1 MNSPLLLPLSMCYFN
16 SLVAPNGASINLKG
30 NTKNLAPTHIPLQ
43 SGFSYSNWPIIKAST
58 EDFTIENAH
67 WELIAP
73 WVKTIKEAEAGREKF
88 NTLNATCE
96 RLLESKLFKPAA
108 LEHRCLVLSSGFFE
122 WRNYK
127 PIGAKKDTAYPYY
140 MTLKEQPIFY
150 MAGIYQPWTDK
161 ETGETMDT
169 FSIVT
174 TKANELME
182 QIHNKKKRMPTILNE
197 GQANEWLQPHLS
209 EAKIIELASSTY
221 EASYMSAYTI
231 DKSFR
236 TSSDPLEQ
244 FEYPELPFIKL
255 F

>member
-1 MNSPLLLPLSMCYFN
+1 MCYFN
-16 SLVAPNGASINLKG
+16 SLVAPAGADISIKG
-30 NTKNLAPTHIPLQ
+30 ITKKLPPIKKPLQ
-43 SGFSYSNWPIIKAST
+43 SGFEYGKWHIVKNT
-58 EDFTIENAH
+58 TQDFTIELGH

-73 WVKTIKEAEAGREKF
+73 WVKTIQEAKAGREKF

-108 LEHRCLVLSSGFFE
+108 LNYRCLVLSTGFYE
-122 WRNYK
+122 WRHYK
-127 PIGAKKDTAYPYY
+127 PEGTKKDLAYPYY
-140 MTLKEQPIFY
+140 ITIKDQPLFY

-174 TKANELME
+174 TKANGLME

-197 GQANEWLQPHLS
+197 AQAAEWISPNLS
-209 EAKIIELASSTY
+209 EAKIIELASSAICNNQLT
-221 EASYMSAYTI
+221 AYTL

-236 TSSDPLEQ
+236 TAPNPMEA
-244 FEYPELPFIKL
+244 FEYAELPRII
-255 F
+255 

>member
-1 MNSPLLLPLSMCYFN
+1 MCYFN
-16 SLVAPNGASINLKG
+16 SLVAPTGADVSIKGVTKKLKPI
-30 NTKNLAPTHIPLQ
+30 NKPLQ

-73 WVKTIKEAEAGREKF
+73 WVKTVHEVEAGREKF

-108 LEHRCLVLSSGFFE
+108 LNYRCLVPSTGFFE
-122 WRNYK
+122 WRHYK
-127 PIGAKKDTAYPYY
+127 PIGAKKEIAYPYFISL
-140 MTLKEQPIFY
+140 TTQPLFY

-161 ETGETMDT
+161 ETGETIDT

-174 TKANELME
+174 TKANDLME
-182 QIHNKKKRMPTILNE
+182 QIHNKKKRMPTIFNE
-197 GQANEWLQPHLS
+197 AQASEWLLPNLS
-209 EAKIIELASSTY
+209 EAKIMELAANAYDASS
-221 EASYMSAYTI
+221 MSAYTI

-236 TSSDPLEQ
+236 ISSNPLEL
-244 FEYPELPFIKL
+244 FEYAELPIV
-255 F
+255 

>member
-1 MNSPLLLPLSMCYFN
+1 MCYFN
-16 SLVAPNGASINLKG
+16 SLVAPAGADISVKG
-30 NTKNLAPTHIPLQ
+30 ITKKLPPTNKPLQ
-43 SGFSYSNWPIIKAST
+43 SGFSYSSWPIIKNSNQ
-58 EDFTIENAH
+58 DFTIENAH

-73 WVKTIKEAEAGREKF
+73 WVKTLKEAEAGREKF
-88 NTLNATCE
+88 NTLNATSE

-108 LEHRCLVLSSGFFE
+108 LNYRCLVPSTGFFE
-122 WRNYK
+122 WRHYN
-127 PIGAKKDTAYPYY
+127 PIGAKKDIAYPYFIS
-140 MTLKEQPIFY
+140 LINQPLFF

-174 TKANELME
+174 TKANSLME

-197 GQANEWLQPHLS
+197 AEASEWLQPNLS
-209 EAKIIELASSTY
+209 ESKIMELASSKYDT
-221 EASYMSAYTI
+221 SHMSAYTI

-244 FEYPELPFIKL
+244 FEYPELTEIN
-255 F
+255 

>member
-1 MNSPLLLPLSMCYFN
+1 MCYFN

-30 NTKNLAPTHIPLQ
+30 NTKKLAPTHIPLQ
-43 SGFSYSNWPIIKAST
+43 SGFSYSKWPIIKGST
-58 EDFTIENAH
+58 RDFTIENAH

-73 WVKTIKEAEAGREKF
+73 WVKNTKEVQAGREKF

-122 WRNYK
+122 WRHYK
-127 PIGAKKDTAYPYY
+127 PAGSSKEIAYPYY
-140 MTLKEQPIFY
+140 ITIKDQPLFY

-169 FSIVT
+169 FSIIT
-174 TKANELME
+174 TKANTMME

-197 GQANEWLQPHLS
+197 AQASEWIEPNLS
-209 EAKIIELASSTY
+209 ESKIMELASSAY
-221 EASYMSAYTI
+221 EAAYMSAYTI
-231 DKSFR
+231 HKSFR
-236 TSSDPLEQ
+236 MSSDPLELY
-244 FEYPELPFIKL
+244 EYPELAVLI
-255 F
+255 